1 MLQDGRSDLPFNPGV
16 GVPDI
21 CVSLRIAGA
30 VAALAL
36 SVAGTAS
43 SALEGVTFQTGSA
56 NDDLREAIVAASLLA
71 RAADQSLADG
81 PELLAAAQADYARM
95 LGVLYQAG
103 YYSGEIHV
111 LLDDHE
117 AASIAPLDAPE
128 SFSRAVIMIEPG
140 PRFSFGAARMSPYA
154 PGTRLPRD
162 FRDTLPARSTA
173 ISEAAAA
180 GVEGWR
186 DLGHAKAS
194 VAGQT
199 VIADHAARSLD
210 VAIRLEPG
218 PKLRF
223 GTLAITGYNRMR
235 LNRLRKIAGLPEGE
249 VFSPQTVDDVT
260 ARLRRTGIFRS
271 VTLTEAEVPNA
282 DGTLDMTLLV
292 AEEIPRRFG
301 FGAELATSDGLL
313 VNGYWL
319 HRNLFGGGE
328 RFRVDAEIENVGGV
342 EEEAG
347 YRLTARLDRP
357 ASFTPDTS
365 AFLSAEAERYTL
377 GDLRLSALSLGFGLS
392 HVVSQDLTVEAGL
405 TYEASTA
412 GFDDLDLDYR
422 LAALPTRLEWDRRNV
437 RLNATRGFY
446 LNAGVTPFLGFDTT
460 GSGVQ
465 IKADAR
471 YYRSVAADDRVV
483 LAGRVQLGA
492 ILGPTLE
499 ESPPDYLFFS
509 GGGGTVRGQPYQ
521 SLGVT
526 QTVDSTEFT
535 SGGQSFAAL
544 SAEVRGR
551 ISDTLSLVGFLD
563 AGFVGAEGN
572 FSQGAWHSGAGLGL
586 RYNTGIGP
594 IRLDV
599 AAPVTGDTGD
609 GIQIYLGIG
618 QAF

>member
-1 MLQDGRSDLPFNPGV
+1 MLQDGRGDLAFNPGV

-21 CVSLRIAGA
+21 CVSLRLAGA

-36 SVAGTAS
+36 CVAGAAS
-43 SALEGVTFQTGSA
+43 FALEGVSFQTGSA
-56 NDDLREAIVAASLLA
+56 DDDLHEAIVAASLLA
-71 RAADQSLADG
+71 RAADQDVADG

-95 LGVLYQAG
+95 LAVLYTSG

-111 LLDDHE
+111 LLDGRE
-117 AASIAPLDAPE
+117 AASIAPLDAPQ
-128 SFSRAVIMIEPG
+128 SFARAEIVIEPG
-140 PRFSFGAARMSPYA
+140 PRFSFGAARMAPYA

-173 ISEAAAA
+173 IAEAAAA

-186 DLGHAKAS
+186 NLGHAKAA

-199 VIADHAARSLD
+199 VIADHAARRLD

-218 PKLRF
+218 PSLRF
-223 GTLAITGYNRMR
+223 GTLTITGNDRMR
-235 LNRLRKIAGLPEGE
+235 LNRLRKIAGLPEGQ

-260 ARLRRTGIFRS
+260 TRLRRTGIFRS
-271 VTLTEAEVPNA
+271 VTLTEAEVANA

-292 AEEIPRRFG
+292 VEEVPRRFG

-328 RFRVDAEIENVGGV
+328 RLRVNAEIESVGGV

-347 YRLTARLDRP
+347 YSLGARLDRP

-377 GDLRLSALSLGFGLS
+377 GDLRLSAVSFGFGLS
-392 HVVSQDLTVEAGL
+392 HVVSPDLTLEAGL
-405 TYEASTA
+405 TYETST
-412 GFDDLDLDYR
+412 GSFDGLDLDYR

-437 RLNATRGFY
+437 RLNATQGFY
-446 LNAGVTPFLGFDTT
+446 LNAGITPFLGFDST
-460 GSGVQ
+460 GSGAQ
-465 IKADAR
+465 IRADAR
-471 YYRSVAADDRVV
+471 YYRSVAADDRLV

-492 ILGPTLE
+492 VLGPTLE
-499 ESPPDYLFFS
+499 ETPPDYLFFS

-526 QTVDSTEFT
+526 QTVDSTDFT
-535 SGGQSFAAL
+535 SGGQSFAAV
-544 SAEVRGR
+544 SAELRGR

-572 FSQGAWHSGAGLGL
+572 FNEGAWHSGAGLGL
-586 RYNTGIGP
+586 RYDTGIGP
-594 IRLDV
+594 IRLDI

-609 GIQIYLGIG
+609 GIQLYLGIG